1 MTALIAIET
10 ITAAKLFVPGGV
22 EEIISK
28 LELDV
33 RALPKGDA
41 TTEAGRK
48 EIKSLAYKIA
58 RSKTAL
64 DELGKEHV
72 AELKR
77 MAGVIDADRRVIKDR
92 LDALQEEVRKPVT
105 DWEDAEKR
113 RVEEH
118 ENALSAIRAAAVIGP
133 AVASAEIAE
142 RAQLVM
148 TIAKRDWQEFANQ
161 GEQAIKETTE
171 ALHTAMTAAV
181 KREDE
186 AAELTRL
193 RAEAAAR
200 EQKDREEKIARE
212 AAEKAKA
219 EAEAKA
225 AAEARRAEQERQAAV
240 AHAEWAE
247 QERLAAD
254 ARANAAVDREL
265 ARQAEEKRL
274 ADAAA
279 AAREADK
286 EHRRAVN
293 IAAVAAL
300 VEGGMSEKAAKLAI
314 ALIAKR
320 LIPAVTITY

>member
-1 MTALIAIET
+1 MIAIET

-22 EEIISK
+22 KEIISK

-105 DWEDAEKR
+105 DWEDDEKR

-118 ENALSAIRAAAVIGP
+118 ENALASIRAAAVIGP
-133 AVASAEIAE
+133 AVTSAEIAE
-142 RAQLVM
+142 RAQLVI

-161 GEQAIKETTE
+161 GEQAIRETTD
-171 ALHTAMTAAV
+171 ALHAAMTAAV

-186 AAELTRL
+186 AAELARL
-193 RAEAAAR
+193 RAEAAER
-200 EQKDREEKIARE
+200 QQKEREEQIARE
-212 AAEKAKA
+212 AAAKATA

-225 AAEARRAEQERQAAV
+225 QAEIARL
-240 AHAEWAE
+240 E
-247 QERLAAD
+247 QERLAAV
-254 ARANAAVDREL
+254 ARTNAAVDREL
-265 ARQAEEKRL
+265 ERIAEEKRL
-274 ADAAA
+274 AEVAAK
-279 AAREADK
+279 AREADTN
-286 EHRRAVN
+286 HRRAVN
-293 IAAVAAL
+293 LAAVAAL

>member
-64 DELGKEHV
+64 DGLGKEHV

-77 MAGVIDADRRVIKDR
+77 MADVIDADRRIIKDR

-113 RVEEH
+113 RVEQH
-118 ENALSAIRAAAVIGP
+118 ENALSAVRAAAVIGP
-133 AVASAEIAE
+133 AVTSAEIAE

-186 AAELTRL
+186 AAELARL

-200 EQKDREEKIARE
+200 EQKDREEQIARE
-212 AAEKAKA
+212 AAAKATA
-219 EAEAKA
+219 EAEARA
-225 AAEARRAEQERQAAV
+225 QADIARL
-240 AHAEWAE
+240 E

-265 ARQAEEKRL
+265 ERIAEEKRL
-274 ADAAA
+274 AEVAAR
-279 AAREADK
+279 AREADTN
-286 EHRRAVN
+286 HRRAVN
-293 IAAVAAL
+293 LAAVAAL

>member
-22 EEIISK
+22 QEIISK
-28 LELDV
+28 LESDV
-33 RALPKGDA
+33 RAMPKGDA

-64 DELGKEHV
+64 DGLGKEHV

-77 MAGVIDADRRVIKDR
+77 MADVIDADRRIIKDR

-113 RVEEH
+113 RVEQH

-133 AVASAEIAE
+133 AVTSAQIAE

-148 TIAKRDWQEFANQ
+148 AIAKRDWQEFANQ

-186 AAELTRL
+186 AAELARL

-200 EQKDREEKIARE
+200 EQKDREEQIARE
-212 AAEKAKA
+212 AAAKATA
-219 EAEAKA
+219 EAEARA
-225 AAEARRAEQERQAAV
+225 QADIARL
-240 AHAEWAE
+240 E

-265 ARQAEEKRL
+265 ERIAEEKRL
-274 ADAAA
+274 AEVAAR
-279 AAREADK
+279 AREADTN
-286 EHRRAVN
+286 HRRAVN
-293 IAAVAAL
+293 LAAVAAL

>member
-41 TTEAGRK
+41 ATEAGRK

-77 MAGVIDADRRVIKDR
+77 MAGVIDADRRIIKDR

-113 RVEEH
+113 RVEQH
-118 ENALSAIRAAAVIGP
+118 ENALSAVRAAAVIGP
-133 AVASAEIAE
+133 AVTSAEIAE

-186 AAELTRL
+186 AAELARL
-193 RAEAAAR
+193 RAEAAA
-200 EQKDREEKIARE
+200 QPIP
-212 AAEKAKA
+212 
-219 EAEAKA
+219 
-225 AAEARRAEQERQAAV
+225 Q
-240 AHAEWAE
+240 
-247 QERLAAD
+247 RL
-254 ARANAAVDREL
+254 V
-265 ARQAEEKRL
+265 
-274 ADAAA
+274 
-279 AAREADK
+279 
-286 EHRRAVN
+286 
-293 IAAVAAL
+293 L
-300 VEGGMSEKAAKLAI
+300 VVRCI
-314 ALIAKR
+314 R
-320 LIPAVTITY
+320 P

>member
-22 EEIISK
+22 QEIISK
-28 LELDV
+28 LESDV
-33 RALPKGDA
+33 RAMPKGDA

-64 DELGKEHV
+64 DGLGKEHV

-77 MAGVIDADRRVIKDR
+77 MADVIDADRRIIKDR

-113 RVEEH
+113 RVEQH

-133 AVASAEIAE
+133 AVTSAQIAE

-161 GEQAIKETTE
+161 GELAIKETTE

-186 AAELTRL
+186 AAELARL

-200 EQKDREEKIARE
+200 EQKDREEQIARE
-212 AAEKAKA
+212 AAAKATA
-219 EAEAKA
+219 EAEARA
-225 AAEARRAEQERQAAV
+225 QADIARL
-240 AHAEWAE
+240 E

-265 ARQAEEKRL
+265 ERIAEEKRL
-274 ADAAA
+274 AEVAAR
-279 AAREADK
+279 AREADTN
-286 EHRRAVN
+286 HRRAVN
-293 IAAVAAL
+293 LAAVAAL

>member
-113 RVEEH
+113 RVEQH
-118 ENALSAIRAAAVIGP
+118 ENALSAVRAAAVIGP
-133 AVASAEIAE
+133 AVTSAEIAE

-186 AAELTRL
+186 AAELARL

-200 EQKDREEKIARE
+200 EQKDREEQIARE
-212 AAEKAKA
+212 AAAKATA
-219 EAEAKA
+219 EAEARA
-225 AAEARRAEQERQAAV
+225 QADIARL
-240 AHAEWAE
+240 E

-265 ARQAEEKRL
+265 ERIAEEKRL
-274 ADAAA
+274 AEVAAR
-279 AAREADK
+279 AREADTN
-286 EHRRAVN
+286 HRRAVN
-293 IAAVAAL
+293 LAAVAAL